1 MRDLKELRVE
11 IDRIDRQMV
20 ALFEE
25 RMGISREVAEY
36 KVATGKKI
44 LDKER
49 EQQKLEAVKAL
60 TDNDFNSYGEEE
72 LCEKIMARGWKV
84 Q

>member
-60 TDNDFNSYGEEE
+60 THNDFNSHGAEE
-72 LCEKIMARGWKV
+72 LFKQIMAMSRKL

>member
-11 IDRIDRQMV
+11 IDRIDREMV

-25 RMGISREVAEY
+25 RMGISKEVAEY
-36 KVATGKKI
+36 KIATGKKI

-49 EQQKLEAVKAL
+49 ENQKIEAVTA
-60 TDNDFNSYGEEE
+60 
-72 LCEKIMARGWKV
+72 MA
-84 Q
+84 